1 MEIGVIRE
9 YLKFEKYIMPYA
21 LQVLFWSGI
30 GGTLYGNVFSI
41 YSAQGNSGLA
51 NK

>member
-9 YLKFEKYIMPYA
+9 YLKFEKYIMPYT
-21 LQVLFWSGI
+21 LQVPFLSGI
-30 GGTLYGNVFSI
+30 GGTLYGKVFFI
-41 YSAQGNSGLA
+41 YYAQGNSGLA